1 MNKTKRNKILNDPIY
16 GFITLKHGI
25 IYDLIE
31 HPYFQ
36 RLRRISQLGLSYLV
50 YPGAYHTR
58 FQHAIGCMYLMNKSI
73 SQIRN
78 KGHEIT
84 NEEEE
89 ALNIAILLHDIGH
102 GPFSHALEKSIV
114 ENISHEDLS
123 SIFMEELNNQFDG
136 KLTLAIQ
143 IFNDNYPKKFLHQLV
158 SSQLDVDRLDYLKR
172 DSFFT
177 GVTEGNIGTERI
189 INMLD
194 VVNDELVVEEKG
206 IYSIEKFLIARRLMY
221 WQVYLHKTV
230 LSSENMLINILKRA
244 KELIINGE
252 NIFSTTSLKIF
263 LNKKFI
269 LSEFKNDK
277 SVLENF
283 SQLDDHDIYAC
294 LKEWR
299 KEKDFI
305 LSNLSGRI
313 LDRKPLKIKIQNTPF
328 TNDEIKNEREKAM
341 KHLNITEDEV
351 KFFVF
356 SHKVSNNTYQIGK
369 AKINILMKDGLIQDI
384 TEASDQFNIDAL
396 SKTVNKYFLCY
407 PKFVY

>member
-89 ALNIAILLHDIGH
+89 ALNIASLLHDIGH

-143 IFNDNYPKKFLHQLV
+143 IFNGNYPKKFLHQLV
-158 SSQLDVDRLDYLKR
+158 SSQLDMDRLDYLKR

-244 KELIINGE
+244 KELMINGE

-369 AKINILMKDGLIQDI
+369 TKINILMKDGLIQDI

>member
-1 MNKTKRNKILNDPIY
+1 
-16 GFITLKHGI
+16 
-25 IYDLIE
+25 
-31 HPYFQ
+31 
-36 RLRRISQLGLSYLV
+36 
-50 YPGAYHTR
+50 
-58 FQHAIGCMYLMNKSI
+58 
-73 SQIRN
+73 
-78 KGHEIT
+78 
-84 NEEEE
+84 
-89 ALNIAILLHDIGH
+89 
-102 GPFSHALEKSIV
+102 
-114 ENISHEDLS
+114 
-123 SIFMEELNNQFDG
+123 
-136 KLTLAIQ
+136 
-143 IFNDNYPKKFLHQLV
+143 
-158 SSQLDVDRLDYLKR
+158 
-172 DSFFT
+172 
-177 GVTEGNIGTERI
+177 
-189 INMLD
+189 
-194 VVNDELVVEEKG
+194 
-206 IYSIEKFLIARRLMY
+206 MY

-244 KELIINGE
+244 KELMINGE
-252 NIFSTTSLKIF
+252 NIFSTKSLKIF

-341 KHLNITEDEV
+341 KHLNISEDEV

-384 TEASDQFNIDAL
+384 TDASDQFNIDAL

>member
-84 NEEEE
+84 KKEEE

-114 ENISHEDLS
+114 ENISHEELS

-143 IFNDNYPKKFLHQLV
+143 IFNDNYSKKFLHQLV
-158 SSQLDVDRLDYLKR
+158 SSQLDMDRLDYLKR

-177 GVTEGNIGTERI
+177 GVTEGSIGTERI

-244 KELIINGE
+244 KELMINGE

-263 LNKKFI
+263 LNKKFT
-269 LSEFKNDK
+269 LSEFKNEK

-328 TNDEIKNEREKAM
+328 TSDQIKNEREKAM